1 MSSEKNKI
9 NKNDLANGKANGEKN
24 CDETSE
30 AKPKETTIIEEPE
43 AKTGAEIAAQAAAQ
57 EASQADQDGEKVLET
72 DERVLPEIDDPNND
86 R

>member
-9 NKNDLANGKANGEKN
+9 NKNDLANGKANGEQN

-30 AKPKETTIIEEPE
+30 AKPCTATIIIEDSE
-43 AKTGAEIAAQAAAQ
+43 AKT
-57 EASQADQDGEKVLET
+57 EAGQADQDGEEAVKAK
-72 DERVLPEIDDPNND
+72 DERVLPKIDDPNNE